1 MNKNKHLSLDDRI
14 RIDELLKESYSF
26 KAIAGELGK
35 NPTTI
40 AREVRAH
47 IVLRNVGAPGR
58 LYNNCTTK
66 KEMATHS
73 TKRLDVLSSLF
84 SAMTVDSDVSAHTV
98 NSADCVTVYVHS
110 MSRIPVLF

>member
-1 MNKNKHLSLDDRI
+1 MKKNKHLSLDDRI

-47 IVLRNVGAPGR
+47 IVLRNV
-58 LYNNCTTK
+58 
-66 KEMATHS
+66 
-73 TKRLDVLSSLF
+73 
-84 SAMTVDSDVSAHTV
+84 
-98 NSADCVTVYVHS
+98 
-110 MSRIPVLF
+110 